1 MGSMTLEQ
9 QALNPRDDARE
20 QVLREAQ
27 EASAYAK
34 WLAKEIQE
42 SIDDPRPSVAHDEVM
57 SRLEARIARH

>member
-9 QALNPRDDARE
+9 QALNLRDDARA
-20 QVLREAQ
+20 QVLREAH
-27 EASAYAK
+27 EASAYVK